1 MEILSPEAIA
11 ESFKSILREGVVNVD
26 IYEREL
32 AVKKNRFKRIF
43 ITVTREAFRQ
53 AVDHIIR
60 IHPNPHMSIIVPSDL
75 GDTVQ
80 LTYIFTL
87 YYGNRLQE
95 ITLGLRV
102 NLSKSD
108 LKMPTITDLIPG
120 CILTERET
128 QEMMGVEMV
137 GIPDNRRLF
146 LAEGFPEDV
155 HPWRKDETGPQDLL
169 RVLPGRQPK
178 K

>member
-1 MEILSPEAIA
+1 MEILSLEAIA
-11 ESFKSILREGVVNVD
+11 ESFKSILREGVAD
-26 IYEREL
+26 IEIYEREI

-60 IHPNPHMSIIVPSDL
+60 IHPNPHMAVIAPSDL

-80 LTYIFTL
+80 LTYFFTL
-87 YYGNRLQE
+87 YYGMHHQE

-146 LAEGFPEDV
+146 LFEGFPEDM